1 VETKDLAAAETEE
14 EIKIDKMV
22 CMKIQTIFVF
32 GQIQLSQKNI
42 FNLNFTQKSFIAIF
56 ENT

>member
-1 VETKDLAAAETEE
+1 MLTEAQLVQAQVVVETKDLAAAETEE

-32 GQIQLSQKNI
+32 GQIQLS
-42 FNLNFTQKSFIAIF
+42 
-56 ENT
+56 